1 MGSRLDADQ
10 IVQKFAIQ
18 LLMEA
23 VRDHVGSKL
32 DAKAGFIIGVGSGIL
47 IYHAPDIGWP
57 ASAAAISRPC
67 GPGRHRERFDE
78 PWRHDFAMSR
88 PIVAIVCMT
97 WLLRIVG
104 AILAPTSVNARGS
117 RPQHQKRIGCS
128 ATHRL
133 CNPYS
138 IQFSLSFQCVISP
151 PLQFCNSLG
160 IFIDSVPGEPS

>member
-1 MGSRLDADQ
+1 VGSRLDADQ

-88 PIVAIVCMT
+88 PIVVIVCMT

-104 AILAPTSVNARGS
+104 AILV
-117 RPQHQKRIGCS
+117 
-128 ATHRL
+128 THIRERTW
-133 CNPYS
+133 
-138 IQFSLSFQCVISP
+138 
-151 PLQFCNSLG
+151 
-160 IFIDSVPGEPS
+160 EPSAASKADRLQRNTPVM